1 MMVTKPVYGKFVSF
15 KELFFYDGFLIEPT
29 AGRKS
34 VWMHGKRIP
43 GSQFYLRF
51 KGQLK
56 QLTRNNGFLF
66 KEEYGEKPSVHLN
79 REDQGLYFLVIRD
92 KKIGCY
98 FYIGHAG
105 GVYRKGKFSS
115 HPIKQRLIDHF
126 NKIQRLPTRP
136 KTYAFAREQLND
148 RSGYF
153 DDHDLSRLESNI
165 EKKLPLPKVMK
176 DIKNHGKFLGNFDT
190 YSELADCFIDF
201 CEKEK
206 SKPFIRDP
214 WTALNCKLRAKG
226 SEKIFNDKFWREN
239 VFISVLRVDQLS
251 AERVGIKA
259 RMPDFIAACEA
270 KAIEVLKASVSDPS
284 RILNQKEE
292 KFELNDRGQDKIS
305 RMDFGI
311 PKLINELQV
320 NQRETFFELLSGEMR
335 REFYKLLEHIER
347 ENDRS
352 IIHYFTWTAGADIR
366 FAVKYPKGKAK
377 VFLGVRAQARKKRI
391 KIFCSLSQREAEV
404 LNKKYGQ
411 VFYDFAK
418 VLKPANLRSSFYAD
432 SLKCNQLK
440 KVIEASKS
448 AFRQH
453 ESLAK

>member
-1 MMVTKPVYGKFVSF
+1 MATKPAYGKLVSF
-15 KELFFYDGFLIEPT
+15 KDLFFYDGLLIEPS

-34 VWMHGKRIP
+34 VWMRGKKIP

-66 KEEYGEKPSVHLN
+66 KEEYGEKPSAHLN
-79 REDQGLYFLVIRD
+79 REDQGLYFLVIKD

-105 GVYRKGKFSS
+105 GVYRKGKSSS

-136 KTYAFAREQLND
+136 KTYAFAREQLSD

-153 DDHDLSRLESNI
+153 DDRDLSRLESNI
-165 EKKLPLPKVMK
+165 EKKLPLPKEMK
-176 DIKNHGKFLGNFDT
+176 DIKSQGKFLGNFDS

-206 SKPFIRDP
+206 SKPSFRDP
-214 WTALNCKLRAKG
+214 WTALGCKLRAKG
-226 SEKIFNDKFWREN
+226 NEKIFDEKFWREN
-239 VFISVLRVDQLS
+239 VFISVLKIDQLS
-251 AERVGIKA
+251 AGRLGIKA

-270 KAIEVLKASVSDPS
+270 HAIEVLKAWVSEPS
-284 RILNQKEE
+284 RILNIKEE
-292 KFELNDRGQDKIS
+292 RFELSGSEQRKIS
-305 RMDFGI
+305 RLDFGI
-311 PKLINELQV
+311 PKLIKDLEIS
-320 NQRETFFELLSGEMR
+320 QREAFFELLSGEMR
-335 REFYKLLEHIER
+335 REFNKLLEQIER
-347 ENDRS
+347 DIESS

-366 FAVKYPKGKAK
+366 FAVKSPKGKAK
-377 VFLGVRAQARKKRI
+377 IFLGVQAQARKKRI
-391 KIFCSLSQREAEV
+391 KIFCSLSQREAEE
-404 LNKKYGQ
+404 LDKKYDQ
-411 VFYDFAK
+411 VFYDFAE
-418 VLKPANLRSSFYAD
+418 VLTPANLRSSFYAD
-432 SLKCNQLK
+432 SLKCDQLK
-440 KVIEASKS
+440 KVIEMSES
-448 AFRQH
+448 AFRRH